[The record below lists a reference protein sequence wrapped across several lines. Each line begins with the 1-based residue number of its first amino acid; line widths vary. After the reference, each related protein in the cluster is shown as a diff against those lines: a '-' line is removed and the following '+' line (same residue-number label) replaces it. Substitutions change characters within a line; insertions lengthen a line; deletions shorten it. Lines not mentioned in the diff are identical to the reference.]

1 MYISEQRYSIEKI
14 VKIVYTKQIMNNLM
28 LSVDGIPSEDGIF
41 QEVSQEVKNLQ
52 EDIKTGNFK
61 NAYLLFGEEAYLKI
75 QYKEKL
81 IHALNPDDDTMNF
94 TKYEGKGIEVREMID
109 LCETMPF
116 FADHRVVLVENSGFF
131 KNKCEELAD
140 YIKTLP
146 DYIRMVFV
154 EEEVDKRNRMYKAV
168 KSEGRIVEF
177 AKQDEKTLMRWAAGI
192 LGREG
197 RKITMRDM
205 ELLLTKTGTDMGNI
219 RNELEKL
226 ITFTMGRDVVTAEDI
241 EEICTTRTE
250 NKIFE
255 MVRAVTEKNQRKAL
269 DLYNDLLTLR
279 EPPMRILFLLSK
291 QFRQMVLAKKM
302 AGEGAAQSEIASKL
316 GVQSFVARNLL
327 SCARAYSTEEL
338 EQAEVDFAEAEE
350 AVKTGRLQDVL
361 SVELLIVKYSSS
373 GRRSGMYFDS

>member
-1 MYISEQRYSIEKI
+1 
-14 VKIVYTKQIMNNLM
+14 M
-28 LSVDGIPSEDGIF
+28 LSVDGIPSENGIF

-52 EDIKTGNFK
+52 EDIKTGKFK

-131 KNKCEELAD
+131 KNKCDELAD
-140 YIKTLP
+140 YMKTLP
-146 DYIRMVFV
+146 DYLRLVFV
-154 EEEVDKRNRMYKAV
+154 EEEVDKRSRMYKAV
-168 KSEGRIVEF
+168 KNCGRIVEF

-192 LGREG
+192 LAREG
-197 RKITMRDM
+197 RKITTRDM
-205 ELLLTKTGTDMGNI
+205 ELFLTKTGTDMGNI
-219 RNELEKL
+219 RMELEKL
-226 ITFTMGRDVVTAEDI
+226 ITYTMGQDIVTREDI
-241 EEICTTRTE
+241 EEICTTRT
-250 NKIFE
+250 
-255 MVRAVTEKNQRKAL
+255 AL

-291 QFRQMVLAKKM
+291 QFRQMCLAKKM
-302 AGEGAAQSEIASKL
+302 AGEGASQNEIATRL
-316 GVQSFVARNLL
+316 GVPSFVARNILA
-327 SCARAYSTEEL
+327 CARAYSVEEL
-338 EQAEVDFAEAEE
+338 EQAEEDFVDAEE

-361 SVELLIVKYSSS
+361 SVELLIVKYSTE
-373 GRRSGMYFDS
+373 RKR